1 MFPSSIASS
10 SSSTLTANTTTTTT
24 TISSLYSSLND
35 NVTQSIDGP
44 LAKALEKCQQ
54 EVLSA
59 PPIDPTLK
67 YCPRAWDGWGCWNDT
82 PPGQTAYIPCP
93 IAVVG
98 FRSDQLAFKLCLE
111 DGNWFRHPDT
121 NKTWSNYT
129 TCVDKDDLKFRQAVN
144 NLYIIGYSVSVL
156 ALIISLIIFLS
167 FKSLKCTRITIHKN
181 LFISFIINNLM
192 WILWYTLVVSDV
204 EVVQANRW
212 YCQLLHVLVH
222 YFLLANYSWTFC
234 EGLYLHTLLVVAFV
248 AEEKIMKW
256 FYVIGWGVPL
266 IFIGFYAGF
275 RGLSYNGE
283 TNYCWIDESKYS
295 WWYTGP
301 VLVSFVLN
309 LFFLVNIVRVLV
321 TKMRAVNSP
330 DAHQTRKAVKATL
343 ILLPLLGLH
352 FLVTPFRPPEGTHA
366 EEVYE
371 IVAALVASLQGLCV
385 AILFC
390 FCNGEVISQFKKRW
404 TQIALTHGDNRRM
417 SYAATSVS
425 GKVVNWHHIITKC

>member
-1 MFPSSIASS
+1 MFSSSFTSSFSPSS
-10 SSSTLTANTTTTTT
+10 SSQPLAQLATATTTLS
-24 TISSLYSSLND
+24 SSLSSLSSFASPSENL
-35 NVTQSIDGP
+35 TSIDDP
-44 LAKALEKCQQ
+44 LIKEYEKCKQG
-54 EVLSA
+54 VLSN
-59 PPIDPTLK
+59 PPSDPSLK
-67 YCPRAWDGWGCWNDT
+67 YCPRTFDGWGCWNDT

-93 IAVVG
+93 MAVFG
-98 FRSDQLAFKLCLE
+98 FRSDRFAFKICLE
-111 DGNWFRHPDT
+111 DGTWFRHPVT

-129 TCVDKDDLKFRQAVN
+129 TCIDKDDLKFRQAVN
-144 NLYIIGYSVSVL
+144 NLYIIGYSISVL

-192 WILWYTLVVSDV
+192 WIMWYTLVVSNV
-204 EVVQANRW
+204 EVVQSNRW
-212 YCQLLHVLVH
+212 YCQMLHVVVN

-256 FYVIGWGVPL
+256 FYVIGWGIPL

-275 RGLSYNGE
+275 RGLSSNGK
-283 TNYCWIDESKYS
+283 TNYCWIDESAYS

-390 FCNGEVISQFKKRW
+390 FCNGEVMNALRSFISKQMLMRSKDPFS
-404 TQIALTHGDNRRM
+404 NRLR
-417 SYAATSVS
+417 STIV
-425 GKVVNWHHIITKC
+425 